1 MLANILTFSRIFIA
15 IFIPCFIFLGRS
27 DFSLLDVKIVYFV
40 SFILF
45 ILAALSD
52 FLDGWI
58 ARKKSQESEIGRILD
73 PVADK
78 LLVILTLVPILINF
92 NHILIYFPSI
102 IIIFREILVSG
113 LRESL
118 KSNDLILEVTKLSKW
133 KTASQLIAV
142 SSLLLSLSFPIL
154 SFPIWINNLPL
165 FMGLI
170 FIWLASILSMV
181 TGFNYIYKVVSF
193 YKKEKV

>member
-27 DFSLLDVKIVYFV
+27 DFLLLDVKLVYFI

-92 NHILIYFPSI
+92 NHILIHFPSI

>member
-27 DFSLLDVKIVYFV
+27 DFLLLDIKTVYFV
-40 SFILF
+40 SFVLF

-58 ARKKSQESEIGRILD
+58 ARKKDQESEIGRILD
-73 PVADK
+73 PIADK
-78 LLVILTLVPILINF
+78 LLVVLTLVPILINF

-154 SFPIWINNLPL
+154 SFPNWINNLPF
-165 FMGLI
+165 FMGLF
-170 FIWLASILSMV
+170 FIWLASILSIF

>member
-15 IFIPCFIFLGRS
+15 IFIPCFIFMGRS
-27 DFSLLDVKIVYFV
+27 DFLLLDVKIVYFV

-92 NHILIYFPSI
+92 NHILIFFPSI

-170 FIWLASILSMV
+170 FIWLASILSIF
-181 TGFNYIYKVVSF
+181 TGFNYICKVVSF

>member
-1 MLANILTFSRIFIA
+1 MIANILTFSRIFIA
-15 IFIPCFIFLGRS
+15 IFIPCFIFMGRS
-27 DFSLLDVKIVYFV
+27 DFLLLDVKIVYFV

-170 FIWLASILSMV
+170 FIWLASILSIF
-181 TGFNYIYKVVSF
+181 TGFNYICKVVSF

>member
-27 DFSLLDVKIVYFV
+27 DFLLLDVKIVYFV

-58 ARKKSQESEIGRILD
+58 ARKKGQESEIGRILD
-73 PVADK
+73 PIADK

-92 NHILIYFPSI
+92 NHILIFFPSI

-170 FIWLASILSMV
+170 FIWLASILSIF

>member
-15 IFIPCFIFLGRS
+15 IFIPCFIFMGRS
-27 DFSLLDVKIVYFV
+27 DFLLLDVKIVYFV

-58 ARKKSQESEIGRILD
+58 ARKKDQESEIGRILD
-73 PVADK
+73 PIADK
-78 LLVILTLVPILINF
+78 LLVILALVPILINF
-92 NHILIYFPSI
+92 NHILIFFPSI

-170 FIWLASILSMV
+170 FIWLASILSIF
-181 TGFNYIYKVVSF
+181 TGFNYIYKVISF

>member
-27 DFSLLDVKIVYFV
+27 DFLLLDVKIVYFV

-92 NHILIYFPSI
+92 NHVLIYFPSI

-170 FIWLASILSMV
+170 FIWLASILSIF
-181 TGFNYIYKVVSF
+181 TGFNYICKVVSF

>member
-15 IFIPCFIFLGRS
+15 IFIPCFIFMGRS
-27 DFSLLDVKIVYFV
+27 DFLLLDVKIVYFV

-73 PVADK
+73 PIADK
-78 LLVILTLVPILINF
+78 LLVILALVPILINF
-92 NHILIYFPSI
+92 NHILIFFPSI

-154 SFPIWINNLPL
+154 SFPIWVNNLPL
-165 FMGLI
+165 FLGLI
-170 FIWLASILSMV
+170 FIWLASILSIF

>member
-1 MLANILTFSRIFIA
+1 M
-15 IFIPCFIFLGRS
+15 GRS
-27 DFSLLDVKIVYFV
+27 DFLLLDVKIVYFV

-142 SSLLLSLSFPIL
+142 SSLLLFLSFPIL
-154 SFPIWINNLPL
+154 NFPIWINNLPL
-165 FMGLI
+165 IVGVI
-170 FIWLASILSMV
+170 FIWLASILSIF
-181 TGFNYIYKVVSF
+181 TGFNYICKVVSF

>member
-15 IFIPCFIFLGRS
+15 IFIPCFIFMGRS
-27 DFSLLDVKIVYFV
+27 DFLLLDIKIVYFV

-58 ARKKSQESEIGRILD
+58 ARKKDQESEIGRILD
-73 PVADK
+73 PIADK
-78 LLVILTLVPILINF
+78 LLVILALVPILINF
-92 NHILIYFPSI
+92 NHILIFFPSI

-154 SFPIWINNLPL
+154 SFPIWVNNLPL
-165 FMGLI
+165 FLGLI
-170 FIWLASILSMV
+170 FIWLASILSIF

>member
-15 IFIPCFIFLGRS
+15 IFIPCFIFMGRS
-27 DFSLLDVKIVYFV
+27 DFLLLDVKIVYFV

-92 NHILIYFPSI
+92 NYTLIYFPSI

-142 SSLLLSLSFPIL
+142 SSLLLFLSFPIL
-154 SFPIWINNLPL
+154 NFPIWINNLPL
-165 FMGLI
+165 IVGVI
-170 FIWLASILSMV
+170 FIWLASILSIF
-181 TGFNYIYKVVSF
+181 TGFNYICKVVSF

>member
-1 MLANILTFSRIFIA
+1 MLANILTFSRIFVA
-15 IFIPCFIFLGRS
+15 RFIPCFIFLGRS
-27 DFSLLDVKIVYFV
+27 DFLLLDIKTVYFV

-58 ARKKSQESEIGRILD
+58 ARKKDQESEIGRILD
-73 PVADK
+73 PIADK
-78 LLVILTLVPILINF
+78 LLVVLALVPILINF

-118 KSNDLILEVTKLSKW
+118 KSNDLILDVTKLSKW

-154 SFPIWINNLPL
+154 SFPNWINSLPL
-165 FMGLI
+165 FMGLF
-170 FIWLASILSMV
+170 FIWLASILSIF

>member
-27 DFSLLDVKIVYFV
+27 DFLLLDVKIVYFV

-58 ARKKSQESEIGRILD
+58 ARKKGQESEIGRILD
-73 PVADK
+73 PIADK

-142 SSLLLSLSFPIL
+142 ASLLLYLSFPIL

-170 FIWLASILSMV
+170 FIWLASILSIV